1 MSTIAHADAAP
12 SPLGKGVLEII
23 GCQMIWG
30 FMPIYWK
37 LLSGVS
43 ALLVLDARM
52 IFSGVLM
59 LALAAFV
66 KRMRAGATSCAI
78 HAPSAPSSHQGASS
92 R

>member
-1 MSTIAHADAAP
+1 
-12 SPLGKGVLEII
+12 
-23 GCQMIWG
+23 MIWG

-66 KRMRAGATSCAI
+66 KRMRAGNLLRNPRAI
-78 HAPSAPSSHQGASS
+78 RTFLAQGASS